1 MSNEAWVT
9 IGVTVLVLYFLAKE
23 IAPTDMVFMGAIV
36 LLCVLGILNPAEA
49 FGGFVNNA
57 VLMVGG
63 LLIVAAGLR
72 ETGVMDAIGHRFL
85 SPIKTEVGALLCLAV
100 FCTTKS
106 AFLNNTSTVA
116 LLIPVVLDWCR
127 KNNVAPSKLLIPLSF
142 LTIMGGC
149 CTLIGTS
156 TNLVVDGL
164 MRKANMQPMSMFEIA
179 WVGVPCALLGL
190 VYLLTIGRR
199 LLPERKDLIEQLGDS
214 RREYLVE
221 MLVQPTCRL
230 VGQTVEV
237 SGLRNLPGLFLFE
250 IDRGGAIIGPV
261 SPDDVIQSGDRLT
274 FTGVV
279 STIVD
284 LKKIPGLL
292 PAEDASF
299 EVSTTAARQNRR
311 LVEAVVS
318 QSSPLVGQ
326 TVREAGFRSRY
337 NAAIVAIHRNGE
349 RVRTKIGEVKL
360 APGDTL
366 LMQTGSHFVQSHRNN
381 PDFYLVSDVDN
392 SVPLRHDRWWVAV
405 LILIGMIVV
414 MTAKLMDPMLTAFV
428 AAGLMMASGCL
439 STSDARQ
446 AIDWSVLISI
456 GASFGLGTALEK
468 TGAAEYL
475 SLGMVEF
482 TQPFGPYA
490 TLAAIYFMTMVLN
503 ELITNNGAAVL
514 AFPFAINAAA
524 LSHCNPRPF
533 LMAVTLAASFAFAS
547 PVGYQTHMMV
557 YGPGGYRFS
566 DFVKVGL
573 PLNLLFWVASVVLI
587 PLIWPFAAAP

>member
-1 MSNEAWVT
+1 MSNDAWIT
-9 IGVTVLVLYFLAKE
+9 IGVTVIVLYVLAKE

-36 LLCVLGILNPAEA
+36 LLAVLGILKPADA

-63 LLIVAAGLR
+63 LLVVAAGLR
-72 ETGVMDAIGHRFL
+72 ETGVMDAIGHKFL
-85 SPIKTEVGALLCLAV
+85 SPIKTETGALLCLAV

-179 WVGVPCALLGL
+179 WVGVPCALIGL
-190 VYLLTIGRR
+190 IYLLTVGRR

-221 MLVQPTCRL
+221 MLVQPGCRL
-230 VGQTVEV
+230 AGQTVEA

-250 IDRGGAIIGPV
+250 IDRGGNIIGPV
-261 SPDDVIQSGDRLT
+261 SPDVTIQAGDRLT
-274 FTGVV
+274 FTGVI

-292 PAEDASF
+292 PAEDASYK
-299 EVSTTAARQNRR
+299 VSTTAARQKRR

-326 TVREAGFRSRY
+326 TVRDAGFRSRY
-337 NAAIVAIHRNGE
+337 NAAIVAIHRNGA
-349 RVRTKIGEVKL
+349 RVVTKIGDVML
-360 APGDTL
+360 QPGDTL
-366 LMQTGSHFVQSHRNN
+366 LMQTGPHFVQAHRNN
-381 PDFYLVSDVDN
+381 PDFYLVSDVED

-405 LILIGMIVV
+405 LILLGMIVV
-414 MTAKLMDPMLTAFV
+414 MTTKLLDPMLTAFA
-428 AAGLMMASGCL
+428 AAGLMIATRCL
-439 STSDARQ
+439 SASDARQ
-446 AIDWSVLISI
+446 AIDWPVLISI

-475 SLGMVEF
+475 SLRLLEW
-482 TQPFGPYA
+482 TQPYGPYA

-503 ELITNNGAAVL
+503 ELITNNGAAAL
-514 AFPFAINAAA
+514 AVPFAINAAT

-566 DFVKVGL
+566 DFVKVGV
-573 PLNLLFWVASVVLI
+573 PLNVLFWVAAIVLI
-587 PLIWPFAAAP
+587 PLIWPFAAVP

>member
-1 MSNEAWVT
+1 MSNEAWIT
-9 IGVTVLVLYFLAKE
+9 IGVTLVVLYFLAKE
-23 IAPTDMVFMGAIV
+23 IAPTDMVFMAAIV
-36 LLCVLGILNPAEA
+36 LLSALGILSPADA

-63 LLIVAAGLR
+63 LLVVAAGLR

-230 VGQTVEV
+230 VGQTVEA

-250 IDRGGAIIGPV
+250 IDRGGTIIGPV
-261 SPDDVIQSGDRLT
+261 SPDDAIQTGDRLT

-299 EVSTTAARQNRR
+299 EVSTRTVRQNRR
-311 LVEAVVS
+311 LVEAVIS

-366 LMQTGSHFVQSHRNN
+366 LLQTGSHFVQSHRNN

-428 AAGLMMASGCL
+428 AAGLMIASGCL

-475 SLGMVEF
+475 SRHMVEF

-503 ELITNNGAAVL
+503 ELITNNGAAAL

-547 PVGYQTHMMV
+547 PIGYQTHMMV

-573 PLNLLFWVASVVLI
+573 PLNLLFWVAAIVLI
-587 PLIWPFAAAP
+587 PLVWPFAAVP